1 MWQKLTKIVKMNEK
15 QASKIGTLLAIS

>member
-15 QASKIGTLLAIS
+15 QASKIGTLLAIR